1 MAILIAFLTGGLL
14 GYTITNLNYRI
25 GFNHG
30 WHKGIEDLIKV
41 LEEENI

>member
-1 MAILIAFLTGGLL
+1 MAILIAFLAGSIL
-14 GYTITNLNYRI
+14 GYTFTHLNYRI

-30 WHKGIEDLIKV
+30 WHKGIEDLIKA